1 MGECK
6 NSPFLLTHTE
16 GTMKNKK
23 QVLIGL
29 ETEKN
34 FIDFIENLGF
44 KGIKVGA
51 AYDMHQ
57 HFDVNISA
65 NIEIKGMKALRRGEE
80 VQDEWHWIEVKGVA
94 DEGWLYNSHAD
105 IIAFETKSSWILVK
119 PRNLIDYVQRFVA
132 HEYVENPIQ
141 AQYKLYKRPYRDDA
155 ITLIQSDDLR
165 HIGVEWKK

>member
-1 MGECK
+1 
-6 NSPFLLTHTE
+6 
-16 GTMKNKK
+16 MKNKK

-29 ETEKN
+29 ETERN

-94 DEGWLYNSHAD
+94 DDGWLYNSHAD
-105 IIAFETKSSWILVK
+105 IIAFETK
-119 PRNLIDYVQRFVA
+119 N
-132 HEYVENPIQ
+132 
-141 AQYKLYKRPYRDDA
+141 RDLLH
-155 ITLIQSDDLR
+155 TNMLRIQSKHNINYIKDLT
-165 HIGVEWKK
+165 EMMQLL